1 MNPKSD
7 APGEL
12 DRNQQKSKTKG
23 NVLIVDDEPINLHL
37 LSNMLVKQG
46 YEVHSVTRGV
56 EALEVA
62 QSNPPDIV
70 LLDIYMPEMDGY
82 EVCQRL
88 KADER
93 TRDIPVI
100 FISALEET
108 HDKVKAFGVG
118 GVDYITKPFKL
129 AEVLARV
136 ETHLALREL
145 QKQLQE
151 TNQELAQSNAEL
163 QARNKDLDAF
173 SHTVAHDLK
182 NPIVSVVGYADMLR
196 SSYDVMS
203 DQEIQQAL
211 QVIIKA
217 GYKMNNI
224 VQELLV
230 LAGLRHGDIE
240 LQPLNMAK
248 IVDEALQRLTY
259 TIEKARAEIITPDT
273 WPSAL
278 GYAPWVEEVWANYIS
293 NGIKYGGQPPRLELG
308 ATEQSN
314 GVVRFWVRDD
324 GAGLTPEE
332 QSRLFTSFKQLEQVR
347 ATGHGLGLSIVQHI
361 VEKLGGQVGVESE
374 KGKGS
379 LFYFTLPASP
389 R

>member
-88 KADER
+88 KADKR

>member
-230 LAGLRHGDIE
+230 LAGLRHGDME

-248 IVDEALQRLTY
+248 IVDEALQRLSY

>member
-230 LAGLRHGDIE
+230 LAGLRHGDME

>member
-1 MNPKSD
+1 
-7 APGEL
+7 
-12 DRNQQKSKTKG
+12 KG

-230 LAGLRHGDIE
+230 LAGLRHGDME

-248 IVDEALQRLTY
+248 IVDEALQRLSY